1 MHYFAGLTALKNST
15 GRVGRL
21 VLRVVAGVSV
31 LSLLSGCATVR
42 FGPSFDAPFK
52 EQVVDAVPGAS
63 AKVLLLEVR
72 GKINDQPASG
82 LLSKGPSLLDSVLM
96 RLKKAREDKAV
107 KALVLKIDS
116 PGGSVT
122 ASDILYHELM
132 AYKADTGVKIFVQ
145 MMDVAASGG
154 YYIALAGDHIQAHPT
169 TVTGSVGVISVTPD
183 LSAALAKLGVNVNV
197 YKSGQSKDM
206 GSPFRAANAQDKALF
221 EGLIDKMAER
231 FYGVVSERRGLNA
244 AQMQAV
250 KTARIYS
257 GVAAQQ
263 AGLVDSLG
271 YLSDATQAACSL
283 AGETRCE
290 VVTYRFNKNP
300 NASIYSPTSGVLSD
314 APDALLHAPLLES
327 VLQLSPGI
335 YYLYQPQP

>member
-1 MHYFAGLTALKNST
+1 MHDCTVLSRLKNST

-21 VLRVVAGVSV
+21 GLLMVTGMSV
-31 LSLLSGCATVR
+31 LSGCATVR
-42 FGPSFDAPFK
+42 FGPSFDAPLQ
-52 EQVVDAVPGAS
+52 EQVVDAAPGAS
-63 AKVLLLEVR
+63 AKVLLLDVR
-72 GKINDQPASG
+72 GKINDQPESG

-96 RLKKAREDKAV
+96 QLKKAREDKAI
-107 KALVLKIDS
+107 KALLLKIDS

-132 AYKADTGVKIFVQ
+132 AFKSDTGAKIYVQ
-145 MMDVAASGG
+145 MMEVAASGG

-183 LSAALAKLGVNVNV
+183 LSQAMDKLGVGVNV
-197 YKSGQSKDM
+197 YKSGASKDM
-206 GSPFRAANAQDKALF
+206 GSPFRAANAQDKTLF
-221 EGLIDKMAER
+221 DELIGRMAER
-231 FYGVVSERRGLNA
+231 FYGVVSERRGLSA

-271 YLSDATQAACSL
+271 YLSDALQAACRL

-290 VVTYRFNKNP
+290 GVTYRFNKNP
-300 NASIYSPTSGVLSD
+300 NASIYSPTAGALNA
-314 APDALLHAPLLES
+314 APDALLHAPLLDS

-335 YYLYQPQP
+335 YYLYQP